1 MITHTY
7 KKHEDS
13 LKAHERVILW
23 IATGVGSTAFL
34 VFCILLSFTPLVFP
48 STLTLV
54 QFISSGFLQLV
65 LLPIIV
71 IKQVLDARHDKIRAD
86 EEYKVN
92 VKSEKDTEEILKLLK
107 NGR

>member
-1 MITHTY
+1 MATHTY

-13 LKAHERVILW
+13 LRTHERVILK

-34 VFCILLSFTPLVFP
+34 IFCVLLSFTPFVFP
-48 STLTLV
+48 STLAMV

-86 EEYKVN
+86 EEYEVN
-92 VKSEKDTEEILKLLK
+92 VKAEKDTEEILKILR
-107 NGR
+107 NG